1 MLGSGKTILLCR
13 GLWLWM
19 RMGRCGGAGSG
30 QASRKWRAREE
41 AFEDEDAIVGSFAI
55 IFT

>member
-1 MLGSGKTILLCR
+1 
-13 GLWLWM
+13 
-19 RMGRCGGAGSG
+19 MGRCGGAGSG